1 VASTVA
7 SARRLGRTFIPDL
20 IVLDVSLPD
29 GDGFE
34 LVEQLR
40 EDGRLASTPL
50 VVYTASDLTAEDRAR
65 LTLGDTE
72 VLLKS
77 TVAPDDFEQR
87 LLTLLERAT
96 GVRQGGLG

>member
-1 VASTVA
+1 M
-7 SARRLGRTFIPDL
+7 
-20 IVLDVSLPD
+20 LDVSLPD

-77 TVAPDDFEQR
+77 TVALAQR
-87 LLTLLERAT
+87 RPECSHRPQPSVERSR
-96 GVRQGGLG
+96 V

>member
-1 VASTVA
+1 MA
-7 SARRLGRTFIPDL
+7 SARRLGRTFVPDL

-34 LVEQLR
+34 VVEQLR

-50 VVYTASDLTAEDRAR
+50 VVYTASDLTADGSGAPHAR
-65 LTLGDTE
+65 GHRGAAEEHGGTRRT
-72 VLLKS
+72 
-77 TVAPDDFEQR
+77 FEQR

-96 GVRQGGLG
+96 GARQGGSG